1 MLNKFLPLSVLAQ
14 ADKINLT
21 QKNGVATKSLENLSP
36 ASVISGGISLIM
48 TVVAIAFFV
57 MLVLG
62 GLKWVVSEGD
72 KNNVEGAR
80 NQVTNAL
87 IGLAIV
93 FSAWAALRLI
103 NIVFGVQILDGLTIP
118 SLQGN

>member
-1 MLNKFLPLSVLAQ
+1 M
-14 ADKINLT
+14 
-21 QKNGVATKSLENLSP
+21 
-36 ASVISGGISLIM
+36 
-48 TVVAIAFFV
+48 VVVGLAFFA
-57 MLVLG
+57 MLVMG

-93 FSAWAALRLI
+93 FSAWAILRLI
-103 NIVFGVQILDGLTIP
+103 EAIFGISLLNITIP
-118 SLQGN
+118 TVK

>member
-1 MLNKFLPLSVLAQ
+1 MKNVSQLLALFPVSAYAQIKLDDPGKVGNFAGPLTFTPERIISGVIGLIMMAV
-14 ADKINLT
+14 
-21 QKNGVATKSLENLSP
+21 GVA
-36 ASVISGGISLIM
+36 
-48 TVVAIAFFV
+48 FFI
-57 MLVLG
+57 MLVMG

-72 KNNVEGAR
+72 KNNVEAAR

-103 NIVFGVQILDGLTIP
+103 GAVTGVDFFNITIP
-118 SLQGN
+118 KI

>member
-1 MLNKFLPLSVLAQ
+1 MNLLNPVSVLAQ
-14 ADKINLT
+14 NDIVLKPKTSSQLFNLT
-21 QKNGVATKSLENLSP
+21 NLTPGSM
-36 ASVISGGISLIM
+36 VSGAITLIM
-48 TVVAIAFFV
+48 TVVALAFFA
-57 MLVLG
+57 MLILG

-93 FSAWAALRLI
+93 FSAWAIMKLI
-103 NIVFGVQILDGLTIP
+103 EMVFGISIFGGLTIP
-118 SLQGN
+118 SLQP